1 MTEQTFTN
9 ELLKWF
15 KVYKWLVFHVRNSG
29 HGGNTYVQGDKGFID
44 ILAVKGSRWI
54 AAELKVGKAGT
65 LKGDPTPAQAQWL
78 EALKNVG
85 AETYVWHP
93 ENWSE
98 ILVVLS
104 K

>member
-15 KVYKWLVFHVRNSG
+15 RVYKWLVFHVRNSG
-29 HGGNTYVQGDKGFID
+29 YGGTSQVQGDKGFVD
-44 ILAVKGSRWI
+44 ILAVRGDRWI
-54 AAELKVGKAGT
+54 AAELKVAKAGT
-65 LKGDPTPAQAQWL
+65 LKGDPRPAQLAWL
-78 EALKNVG
+78 AALERVG
-85 AETYVWHP
+85 AETYVWRP
-93 ENWSE
+93 ADWSA

>member
-1 MTEQTFTN
+1 MTEQQFTN
-9 ELLKWF
+9 ELLRWL
-15 KVYKWLVFHVRNSG
+15 KVYQWRAFHVRNSG
-29 HGGNTYVQGDKGFID
+29 YGGNTYVQGDRGFVD

-54 AAELKVGKAGT
+54 AAELKIGKAGT
-65 LKGDPTPAQAQWL
+65 KIGDPKPEQLQWL
-78 EALKNVG
+78 EALKRVG
-85 AETYVWHP
+85 AETYIWRP